1 MWFFLTVAVCIAITF
16 LVFSRL
22 NRGPADREHDAAR
35 ANAEAE
41 RQKYN
46 WF

>member
-1 MWFFLTVAVCIAITF
+1 MWFWLTIVVCIAIAMV
-16 LVFSRL
+16 VFSRL
-22 NRGPADREHDAAR
+22 NRGPADDPRLAAR